1 MSGAYAI
8 HFQRTIELFDPL
20 RCGAHYVWQCWVGGG
35 GRYDYVDM
43 LGCAHSYT
51 LGWYVGHTI
60 YTYYSSVSKRGL
72 KQLRCR
78 PGGGAVEHG
87 RTVGSVTHYISRRLK
102 VTEKEKIRIRGKSK
116 RKIRDD
122 PRQRSSRKRE

>member
-8 HFQRTIELFDPL
+8 HFQRTIELFDPF
-20 RCGAHYVWQCWVGGG
+20 RCTCGDAGWAEEGDMITLICWACP
-35 GRYDYVDM
+35 DCPPKA
-43 LGCAHSYT
+43 L
-51 LGWYVGHTI
+51 I
-60 YTYYSSVSKRGL
+60 SKQKVL
-72 KQLRCR
+72 KRK
-78 PGGGAVEHG
+78 
-87 RTVGSVTHYISRRLK
+87 VTHYISRRLK

>member
-8 HFQRTIELFDPL
+8 HFQRTIELFDPF
-20 RCGAHYVWQCWVGGG
+20 RCTCGDAGWAEEGDMITLICW
-35 GRYDYVDM
+35 
-43 LGCAHSYT
+43 A
-51 LGWYVGHTI
+51 
-60 YTYYSSVSKRGL
+60 
-72 KQLRCR
+72 
-78 PGGGAVEHG
+78 
-87 RTVGSVTHYISRRLK
+87 VTHYISRRLK